1 MWSEVL
7 WANWCLG
14 RRKAERNDA
23 SAPEIQDPRPDPL
36 SSAFAA
42 ATAAIAP
49 TQDPPSTLTDALT
62 RIPPFAY
69 SPGCS
74 TPSNPADQSSSLPHR
89 HAANTPLNIHSLLC
103 LNTAPAPTHQHP
115 SSGVPRSASTT
126 TRLIPPV
133 IEYLPGHQSP
143 SFPFRFPLAP
153 DHYLLTLIQYNVMRA
168 VITNLSL
175 CQILQQLPLECR
187 AALNIP
193 LIHHPPSTLPPT
205 FTKTKI
211 QREMEH
217 NSWIDAVVCAQL
229 RDNLILAAAGRMQG
243 CEGRKLDEDELCD
256 DVCGGLYEGYDDSAA
271 RGLLVWSDPWRV
283 SSWEISP
290 GFAAKWGFLLRG
302 CREMVESTNRWR
314 EARGEEPLVIEV
326 E

>member
-1 MWSEVL
+1 ARGHEDDWTGKTSAKERRKL
-7 WANWCLG
+7 QNRLHQRAWR

-69 SPGCS
+69 SPG
-74 TPSNPADQSSSLPHR
+74 
-89 HAANTPLNIHSLLC
+89 
-103 LNTAPAPTHQHP
+103 
-115 SSGVPRSASTT
+115 
-126 TRLIPPV
+126 
-133 IEYLPGHQSP
+133 Y
-143 SFPFRFPLAP
+143 
-153 DHYLLTLIQYNVMRA
+153 HYLLTLIQYNVMRA